1 MATARAPPAADVAG
15 AAASGRGDLGCFF
28 FFRLSGA
35 GGAGWGGGT
44 ERGDEMSPRVG
55 RALP

>member
-35 GGAGWGGGT
+35 GGRGGVGWGNREG
-44 ERGDEMSPRVG
+44 
-55 RALP
+55 